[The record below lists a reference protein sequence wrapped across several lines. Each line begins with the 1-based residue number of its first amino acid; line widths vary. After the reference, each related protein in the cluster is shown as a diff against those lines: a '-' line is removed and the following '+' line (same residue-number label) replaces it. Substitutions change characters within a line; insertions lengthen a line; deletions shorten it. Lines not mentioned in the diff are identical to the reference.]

1 MYGQYGG
8 GGMMQPMGGMQQP
21 MPGPMFPQGYNP
33 QLAQFD

>member
-21 MPGPMFPQGYNP
+21 MPGPMFPYGYNP